1 MLVGRLLKSGSVQVA
16 DEHGL
21 EVQLNLPQAGAA
33 VPAAQQQAA
42 AAPESDL
49 TQRLAQLRGK

>member
-1 MLVGRLLKSGSVQVA
+1 MHASWQVA

-21 EVQLNLPQAGAA
+21 ETQLNLPQAGAA
-33 VPAAQQQAA
+33 VPAQAHAA

>member
-1 MLVGRLLKSGSVQVA
+1 MGGGQVA

-33 VPAAQQQAA
+33 VPQAQQQAA

>member
-1 MLVGRLLKSGSVQVA
+1 MWNCIQVA

-21 EVQLNLPQAGAA
+21 EVQLNLPQAGVA
-33 VPAAQQQAA
+33 VPPQQQAA
-42 AAPESDL
+42 ATPDSDL

>member
-1 MLVGRLLKSGSVQVA
+1 VA

-21 EVQLNLPQAGAA
+21 ETQLNLPQAGAA
-33 VPAAQQQAA
+33 VPAAQQQH
-42 AAPESDL
+42 AAPNADSDL